1 MTINDILKLDYSKE
15 NIKQI
20 DKFLNHTDKLTF
32 TYLEAICHKYKLLS
46 EIKLNNSLREIYQYV
61 SNFNTMTDE
70 EVVLICDTIMYL
82 TLKANRLDE
91 YEKYMLIKADRIK
104 IRDNYSIYYD
114 KYKYYLALKN
124 YSEAIIQI
132 KNYLAND
139 LNTEKRYNALF
150 ELLELSFNLKNT
162 DLFFET
168 YDEISLLNSYD
179 DYNEQAINYFV
190 IEINNYLNNYDLAY
204 ELGKKYLANKN
215 IDDIYK
221 LKVSTIILNIL
232 IIKKEYRQAAIF
244 ESDYTNLCIKEN
256 ENAALD
262 YAKTAL
268 KLYQSTNHKISITYY
283 EDKIKEINEYLN
295 KERKKKKE
303 IYIIPEV
310 IEEKEDDRPTIVAI
324 KPKEKKEI
332 VKEYL
337 ISENNTIINNLIN
350 IISKNQRLRDV
361 LREIG
366 IVLDRFNIIKFN
378 LVYKVNSSYFLH
390 TYKNQK
396 LYDRTYLELPESFI
410 KYAYLKGESL
420 FLDEELLKN
429 ERDIFTNDL
438 YNNKFVA
445 SFPLENN
452 LTKFGSIEFI
462 ADSDFLTIDNNYEL
476 FLNIVKLIS
485 LRISLEIDYKNKKEE
500 LALEHYVWQN
510 FYFSTKKIINDLVY
524 LDGNATRLL
533 NLDSEVSLTTFMSYI
548 DSNYFNS
555 YKEILNEVKSSF
567 KNNLKISY
575 YYNKD
580 NIKKYLTEIFYI
592 YKIDEDIIIFSI
604 ISDDTNF
611 IKEKEEITNKSFI
624 NETSGFN
631 NLNKLIYDMN
641 HNKEKRYS
649 LAVFGINDLNKYLDL
664 YGMLFYNSF
673 IKSLY
678 NNTKIFF
685 KDYYNVNYYQIHDEY
700 FVLMIFNIK
709 DKRKV
714 ETLLNKFVKYLNGAF
729 IDLKYSVH
737 PLFSVGIYNHIK
749 EDNKDN
755 MEMIN
760 FAYNAYLDS
769 LDSNQI
775 CYYSYKNYKNRFKEK
790 EKLMLLQE
798 QILNNQ
804 IKIAYVELIDILNSC
819 IFGYVI
825 KLTLPNLNIYEDEI
839 LELLYKHNKLNLY
852 QKYKLRALCQDLKR
866 LYDEV
871 GAYIEVFVE
880 FDSRAIDENFS
891 DFVLTQLNFFKLP
904 ANVLTLIVPSYSP
917 NLDLLIKNNIKIIT
931 RDLFDILNHKLNNIY
946 LDLNKLNINYLKE
959 INEVINSLNAN
970 IYLGNVDNK
979 NELIDIKEANISY
992 IYGKVYSK
1000 AFNINELVDE
1010 LKED

>member
-20 DKFLNHTDKLTF
+20 DKFLNHNDKSSF
-32 TYLEAICHKYKLLS
+32 PYLEAICHKYKLLA
-46 EIKLNNSLREIYQYV
+46 ETKLNNSLREIYQYV
-61 SNFNTMTDE
+61 SNFNNMTDE

-132 KNYLAND
+132 KNYLDND

-162 DLFFET
+162 DLFFKT

-179 DYNEQAINYFV
+179 NYNEQTINYFV
-190 IEINNYLNNYDLAY
+190 IEINNYLNNYDLCY

-221 LKVSTIILNIL
+221 LKVSTILLNIL

-256 ENAALD
+256 EKAALD

-295 KERKKKKE
+295 KEKKKKKE

-310 IEEKEDDRPTIVAI
+310 IEEKEENNPTIVAI
-324 KPKEKKEI
+324 KPKEKTEI

-337 ISENNTIINNLIN
+337 ISENNTIIGTLIN

-429 ERDIFTNDL
+429 ERDIFTNDI

-452 LTKFGSIEFI
+452 LTKFGNIEFI
-462 ADSDFLTIDNNYEL
+462 ADSDFLAIDNNYEL

-485 LRISLEIDYKNKKEE
+485 LRISLEIDYKAKKEE

-548 DSNYFNS
+548 DSNYLNS

-575 YYNKD
+575 YYDKD
-580 NIKKYLTEIFYI
+580 NIKKYLTEVFYI

-624 NETSGFN
+624 NDTSGFN

-641 HNKEKRYS
+641 LNNEKRYS
-649 LAVFGINDLNKYLDL
+649 LAIFGTNDLNKYLDL

-685 KDYYNVNYYQIHDEY
+685 KDYYNVSYYQIYDEY
-700 FVLMIFNIK
+700 FALMILDIK

-714 ETLLNKFVKYLNGAF
+714 ETLLNKFIRYLNGAF
-729 IDLKYSVH
+729 IDLKYSVY
-737 PLFSVGIYNHIK
+737 PVFCVGIYNHIK

-769 LDSNQI
+769 LDSNQV

-1000 AFNINELVDE
+1000 AFNINELVEE